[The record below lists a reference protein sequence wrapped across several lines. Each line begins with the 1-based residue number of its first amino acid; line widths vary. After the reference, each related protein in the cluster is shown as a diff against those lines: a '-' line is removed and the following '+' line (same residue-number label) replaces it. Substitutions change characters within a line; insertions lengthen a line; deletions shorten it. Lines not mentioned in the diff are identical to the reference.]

1 MPTIQY
7 LVPLQ
12 MASFYDVQCAL
23 SDLMDKEKGQLTR
36 AVHMMRRRLYSN
48 SVIRTLHSRAHLR
61 PLTSVTRQ
69 ILTIFTTQR
78 MIHS

>member
-12 MASFYDVQCAL
+12 MASFYDVQCA
-23 SDLMDKEKGQLTR
+23 R
-36 AVHMMRRRLYSN
+36 AVHMMRRLYSN